1 MAQALPAWR
10 RPWFLARCRG
20 ALLQQD
26 LEALSLKPAAPPPE
40 LAVDLEPPGAAWGS
54 LYVLEGSALGSQLI
68 ASRLREAHGIGPT
81 NGGAYFGARG
91 EATGALWREFR
102 LQLEHELPTPSL
114 QAAAC
119 RAAVQT
125 FDALGAAFGKVPA

>member
-1 MAQALPAWR
+1 MTDISPIPPPTGEAPTRYPSLPA
-10 RPWFLARCRG
+10 
-20 ALLQQD
+20 
-26 LEALSLKPAAPPPE
+26 
-40 LAVDLEPPGAAWGS
+40 
-54 LYVLEGSALGSQLI
+54 
-68 ASRLREAHGIGPT
+68 LRAAHGELVQRRRATGDTPEFLTDVRGFIG
-81 NGGAYFGARG
+81 RG